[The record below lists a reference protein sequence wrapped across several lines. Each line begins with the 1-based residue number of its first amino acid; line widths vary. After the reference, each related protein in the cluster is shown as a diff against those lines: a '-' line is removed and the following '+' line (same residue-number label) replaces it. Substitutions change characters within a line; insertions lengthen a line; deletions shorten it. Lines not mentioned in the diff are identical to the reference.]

1 MKAMARG
8 WCGGE
13 DDDNREMAGLG
24 GGCMVTTGAL
34 TAYLR
39 GYADL
44 LIPPGA
50 WHGLLSKIF
59 VVIVWPSLAWF
70 AMFCSEW
77 RFGDFPFQ

>member
-1 MKAMARG
+1 
-8 WCGGE
+8 
-13 DDDNREMAGLG
+13 
-24 GGCMVTTGAL
+24 MVTTGAL

-39 GYADL
+39 GFADL

-70 AMFCSEW
+70 AMFCSRMAFR
-77 RFGDFPFQ
+77 RFSFRMK